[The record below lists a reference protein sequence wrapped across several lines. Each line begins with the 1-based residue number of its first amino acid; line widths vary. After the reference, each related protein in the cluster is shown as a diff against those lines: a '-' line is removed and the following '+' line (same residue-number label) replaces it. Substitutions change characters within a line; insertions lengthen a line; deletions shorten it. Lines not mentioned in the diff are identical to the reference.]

1 MKRSGVSILNSYDII
16 YEILKY
22 VPLNQLYKYKNITRY
37 INHIINNI
45 FFIKNKKYIY
55 YMKNFVKPRL
65 FNMAHSFNN
74 TYTYYYGLFMRLEP
88 IILFIKDNN
97 LDKEIPETT
106 TINER
111 LISIKFTLLKYILEH
126 DISFKLMDITF
137 DNINEKANN
146 LQVNLNNL
154 T

>member
-1 MKRSGVSILNSYDII
+1 
-16 YEILKY
+16 
-22 VPLNQLYKYKNITRY
+22 
-37 INHIINNI
+37 
-45 FFIKNKKYIY
+45 
-55 YMKNFVKPRL
+55 
-65 FNMAHSFNN
+65 
-74 TYTYYYGLFMRLEP
+74 MRLEP
-88 IILFIKDNN
+88 IILFIKDHN
-97 LDKEIPETT
+97 LDKEIPKTS